1 MKTGKISIS
10 FQLQAFYFPVLNCE
24 AGVIAVLSCAWE
36 GVLLYLTS
44 FFFFVLI
51 VFCAV
56 RSCLSFPSTYPQ
68 QVLPMSAI
76 LSWQISIKALNTWI
90 MKCRQEHIKLPE
102 LLSLFL
108 KLHYLTQSNN
118 GRWQLHFDI
127 LNIYQV
133 MWYAFE
139 VFLYTFFQMS
149 WLIPHSFIPTFI
161 KLHF

>member
-1 MKTGKISIS
+1 
-10 FQLQAFYFPVLNCE
+10 
-24 AGVIAVLSCAWE
+24 
-36 GVLLYLTS
+36 
-44 FFFFVLI
+44 
-51 VFCAV
+51 
-56 RSCLSFPSTYPQ
+56 
-68 QVLPMSAI
+68 
-76 LSWQISIKALNTWI
+76 

-118 GRWQLHFDI
+118 GRWQLYFDI